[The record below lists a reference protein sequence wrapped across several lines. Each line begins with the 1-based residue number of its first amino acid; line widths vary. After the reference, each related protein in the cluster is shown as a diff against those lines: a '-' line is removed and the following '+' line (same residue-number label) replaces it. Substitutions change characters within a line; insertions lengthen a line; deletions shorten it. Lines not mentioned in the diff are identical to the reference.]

1 MNTKRFVTEIEAND
15 TALEAYRLSEYLK
28 KHPDT
33 KTVQDAIY
41 CMKEMKQMNSLF
53 LEALLLSL
61 LGSLRPVEM
70 H

>member
-1 MNTKRFVTEIEAND
+1 MTQRFITEVEASE

-41 CMKEMKQMNSLF
+41 CIKEMKQMNTLF

-61 LGSLRPVEM
+61 LGSLRPVAM

>member
-1 MNTKRFVTEIEAND
+1 MTQRFVTEIEATD

-33 KTVQDAIY
+33 KSVQDAIY
-41 CMKEMKQMNSLF
+41 CMKHMKQFNTLF
-53 LEALLLSL
+53 MEALLLSL
-61 LGSLRPVEM
+61 LGSLRPVDM